1 MWKFEIKDCEIT
13 SDNIDIYEL
22 DMVKIVAE
30 ESIIFIKILKINNLF
45 LKDKQSNRKNNNK
58 KKKIKT

>member
-1 MWKFEIKDCEIT
+1 MWKFDIKDCEIT

-45 LKDKQSNRKNNNK
+45 LKGKQNNRKNNNK

>member
-45 LKDKQSNRKNNNK
+45 LKGKQSNRKNNNK